1 MGSGVIYPLGD
12 FDPKELNLSLP
23 GNLVVAGTVTAS
35 GVSYNNNITATTST
49 ALTVQRDVNAYYGL
63 QVDESTAS
71 AATGL
76 YIKCLAAASGL
87 NLSVLSS
94 GAAEALKLDAKGSGT
109 ITVGSVSTGNV
120 ILGTAGK
127 TLTVANASGAVTIAA
142 GGLTVTAGGITV
154 TAGGILVTAA
164 TGLDTSAAGA
174 LEIGQTTATSVVIGH
189 ATTISAGGLT
199 VTAGGLTVSAGGA
212 AITGAST
219 ITAANASVPLQLLG
233 GAAPSV
239 DLLDVE
245 ANSTIVYA
253 LDKAG
258 HVLCPGS
265 GTVPTDGTYASH
277 ITSAHVAAGGSD
289 VRGLISVVSDGT
301 GGNTTALAT
310 ITFHTAYAAAPVIQV
325 WAYDSVAV
333 TDANGWYVTSV
344 APGSFVLNCHTALTA
359 GHTDIVG
366 YEVIG

>member
-94 GAAEALKLDAKGSGT
+94 GNNEALKLDAKGSGT

-142 GGLTVTAGGITV
+142 GGLTVT
-154 TAGGILVTAA
+154 
-164 TGLDTSAAGA
+164 
-174 LEIGQTTATSVVIGH
+174 
-189 ATTISAGGLT
+189 
-199 VTAGGLTVSAGGA
+199 AGGA

-265 GTVPTDGTYASH
+265 GTVPTDGTYANH